1 MQSSTEKISK
11 AKGLIFAIY
20 FGFLTLL
27 AIFPPFYLSISQS
40 EWVILGI
47 PLPFFYWIM
56 IAVLLMIGL
65 TILYVIEE
73 KLGEIPADGEA

>member
-1 MQSSTEKISK
+1 MKTSIKKILE
-11 AKGLIFAIY
+11 AKGLIFGIY
-20 FGFLTLL
+20 FGFLKLL

-40 EWVILGI
+40 PWIILGI

-65 TILYVIEE
+65 TVLYFIEE
-73 KLGEIPADGEA
+73 KLGQIPADGEA

>member
-1 MQSSTEKISK
+1 MQTNVQQTIKVK
-11 AKGLIFAIY
+11 RLVFGIY
-20 FGFLTLL
+20 FAFLTLL

-40 EWVILGI
+40 TWVILGI

-65 TILYVIEE
+65 TALYFIEE
-73 KLGEIPADGEA
+73 KLGEIPADKEV

>member
-1 MQSSTEKISK
+1 MSTNAFTENKTKKIVF
-11 AKGLIFAIY
+11 GLY

-40 EWVILGI
+40 SWVILGI
-47 PLPFFYWIM
+47 PFPFFYWIM

-65 TILYVIEE
+65 TALYFIEE
-73 KLGEIPADGEA
+73 KLGEIPPDEEL

>member
-11 AKGLIFAIY
+11 AKGLIFGIY

-27 AIFPPFYLSISQS
+27 AVFPPFYLSISQS
-40 EWVILGI
+40 TWVILGI

-65 TILYVIEE
+65 TLLYFIEE
-73 KLGEIPADGEA
+73 RLGEIPADGEA

>member
-1 MQSSTEKISK
+1 MKTSIKKILE
-11 AKGLIFAIY
+11 AKGLIFGIY

-40 EWVILGI
+40 PWIILGI

-65 TILYVIEE
+65 TVLYFIEE
-73 KLGEIPADGEA
+73 KLGQIPADGEA